1 MQNGKSSRGGMILN
15 IILILLNLACLLWI
29 ILSWRGQ
36 QNNKTAP
43 DYYRDPGIE
52 VSDSESME
60 NDGSLRS

>member
-1 MQNGKSSRGGMILN
+1 MQNGKSSHGGMILN

-43 DYYRDPGIE
+43 DYYRDPGIY